1 MFAALHAPS
10 MPATSLVP
18 VAQGF
23 TPRFDMLAN
32 VVLLDVAGLS
42 RLFGGP
48 HEIGEHLHRAATAR
62 EATVHVAVAPTAAAA
77 ILLALG
83 RTGLSVVTS
92 HDMQARLEALPVGV
106 LRAFERIRL
115 DWPAPALGASSGAV
129 DTSGSD
135 PRRADAGRKV
145 PAIGSGHSHAEAR
158 HVTPA
163 SGGGWAHPRAT
174 HQAHHLR
181 RPHRSS
187 SAADRRARIDEANV
201 AAVLDVLGRWG
212 IATLG
217 ALAALPMPD
226 VSERLG
232 AMGTRW
238 QRLAR
243 GEDDRPL
250 VPWAPEES
258 FDATLDLEWPIE
270 GLEPLSFALTRLL
283 DPLTARLERAD
294 RGVAIVHTRLRL
306 VTRDVHVRRL
316 QLPAP
321 MREVKT
327 LRTLMLLDLETNP
340 PPAAIDRVSV
350 LLEPTPGRVLQWTL
364 FERAQPSPEQVSTL
378 LARLTALM
386 GQGRVGSPRLVD
398 SWEPGALA
406 METFGVQ
413 SAECRVQSACSV
425 RRAESPAASPQ
436 HSAPGTQHA
445 ALSTLHS
452 VLRRF
457 RLPVPARVVVHE
469 GQPVRVQVDRHG
481 LASGG
486 IVQAAGPWRTSG
498 GWWQK
503 GQVGSEGMQEWGNAG
518 MGECGNEGVGIGT
531 HSHTPAFLHS
541 HTPASWDR
549 DEWDVALATGVVY
562 RLFVERDVGQWFIEG
577 VID

>member
-1 MFAALHAPS
+1 
-10 MPATSLVP
+10 
-18 VAQGF
+18 
-23 TPRFDMLAN
+23 
-32 VVLLDVAGLS
+32 
-42 RLFGGP
+42 
-48 HEIGEHLHRAATAR
+48 
-62 EATVHVAVAPTAAAA
+62 
-77 ILLALG
+77 
-83 RTGLSVVTS
+83 
-92 HDMQARLEALPVGV
+92 
-106 LRAFERIRL
+106 
-115 DWPAPALGASSGAV
+115 
-129 DTSGSD
+129 
-135 PRRADAGRKV
+135 
-145 PAIGSGHSHAEAR
+145 
-158 HVTPA
+158 
-163 SGGGWAHPRAT
+163 
-174 HQAHHLR
+174 
-181 RPHRSS
+181 
-187 SAADRRARIDEANV
+187 V

-238 QRLAR
+238 QRLAC

-250 VPWAPEES
+250 VPWVPEEP
-258 FDATLDLEWPIE
+258 FEATLDLEWPIE

-398 SWEPGALA
+398 SWEPGTFA
-406 METFGVQ
+406 MGDFTVQ
-413 SAECRVQSACSV
+413 RATCSV
-425 RRAESPAASPQ
+425 QRAESPAASPQ

-445 ALSTLHS
+445 ARTLHF

-503 GQVGSEGMQEWGNAG
+503 GQAGSEGMRGRGNG
-518 MGECGNEGVGIGT
+518 GTGECGNEG
-531 HSHTPAFLHS
+531 PLPHS